1 MKHTLAEI
9 NELQATGIIG
19 PCAIGGAM
27 GATFYLEPV
36 STFDLD
42 IFVIFSGSPL
52 ILTLTPIY
60 DFLRARGH
68 VVEGEAIMVHGWPVQ
83 FLAAESSLLREAV
96 EQARQIDFEGVPARV
111 MTAEHLMAIALQT
124 GRGKD
129 FARLVSF
136 MEANAADLTMLRGIL
151 QRHGLES
158 AWKHFEELYLN
169 RP

>member
-1 MKHTLAEI
+1 
-9 NELQATGIIG
+9 
-19 PCAIGGAM
+19 
-27 GATFYLEPV
+27 
-36 STFDLD
+36 
-42 IFVIFSGSPL
+42 
-52 ILTLTPIY
+52 
-60 DFLRARGH
+60 
-68 VVEGEAIMVHGWPVQ
+68 
-83 FLAAESSLLREAV
+83 
-96 EQARQIDFEGVPARV
+96 